1 MAEPATYMVRLSNS
15 REFGPAAMDLVVR
28 WAQEGRVPPDATL
41 VASESGDA
49 RSVRD
54 VPELAAVIPATPPT
68 APVPTTSV
76 GPVPSTFAQDAP
88 LSGLIPYR
96 NPAAL
101 VGYYFGVFSL
111 IPILGTLLA
120 VPAIILG
127 IVGLVKRHHEP
138 RRRGLAHAW
147 LAIILGV
154 CGPLLMTFGFV
165 ALLASR

>member
-1 MAEPATYMVRLSNS
+1 MAEPATYMVRLSDS

-41 VASESGDA
+41 VASESGDE

-68 APVPTTSV
+68 SPAPTT
-76 GPVPSTFAQDAP
+76 PAVPMRPAFEQDAP

-101 VGYYFGVFSL
+101 VGYYLGVFSL
-111 IPILGTLLA
+111 IPILGALLA
-120 VPAIILG
+120 LPAIILG

-154 CGPLLMTFGFV
+154 CGPLLMTFGLV
-165 ALLASR
+165 ALMASR